1 MKALQKLL
9 GNPRSL
15 RMLKRGFGAGV
26 VIVALLEVLVVNVLH
41 LGHGY
46 FWFDGLPAFGSLY
59 GFLSSVIIIVVA
71 KFILYPLVSRKEEH
85 YD

>member
-1 MKALQKLL
+1 MNGLRRLLEDPQRMKLL
-9 GNPRSL
+9 
-15 RMLKRGFGAGV
+15 KRVFFAGAV
-26 VIVALLEVLVVNVLH
+26 FVALLEVLVVTVLH

-59 GFLSSVIIIVVA
+59 GLISGVIIIIAA
-71 KFILYPLVSRKEEH
+71 KFIFYPLLSRKEEH

>member
-1 MKALQKLL
+1 MALRRWLEDPQRVRL
-9 GNPRSL
+9 
-15 RMLKRGFGAGV
+15 LKRAFVAGV
-26 VIVALLEVLVVNVLH
+26 VLIALLEVLVVNVLH

-59 GFLSSVIIIVVA
+59 GFISSVIIIVIA
-71 KFILYPLVSRKEEH
+71 KFVLYPLVSRKEEH

>member
-1 MKALQKLL
+1 
-9 GNPRSL
+9 
-15 RMLKRGFGAGV
+15 

-71 KFILYPLVSRKEEH
+71 KFHPLSAGLPEGGAL
-85 YD
+85 